1 MQLQK
6 VIRWFV
12 ITALITL
19 SFTCYAQSSQVDNKA
34 FTAQLAKSLSA
45 DHLYKYMFLEAVANE
60 TVTYTENNITFS
72 IGPNQ
77 ARLHSG
83 IRSELSIDYPYELGQ
98 TVSYRFDLKVADD
111 FKSDKQNRWSLF
123 AQWHD
128 QPNPKRGETWQN
140 FPGNSPMVSLFT
152 ESRQGVFGIGIDYG
166 RVYREWIPLSKG
178 QWHSF
183 QFTFL
188 WSNKQDGKL
197 TVVLHDETLFLF
209 TGANMLND
217 FQHYLKIGLYR
228 HSKIP
233 TRNQISFKALD
244 IQTIK

>member
-6 VIRWFV
+6 VVRRLA
-12 ITALITL
+12 ITGLITL
-19 SFTCYAQSSQVDNKA
+19 SFTCCAQPNPVDDKE

-45 DHLYKYMFLEAVANE
+45 EHLYKYMFLEAVANE
-60 TVTYTENNITFS
+60 TVTYTEHSITFKIS
-72 IGPNQ
+72 PNQ

-83 IRSELSIDYPYELGQ
+83 IRSELSIDYPYQLGQ
-98 TVSYRFDLKVADD
+98 TVSYSFEMKVPDD
-111 FKSDKQNRWSLF
+111 FQNDKKNRWSLF

-128 QPNPKRGETWQN
+128 QPNPERGETWQN
-140 FPGNSPMVSLFT
+140 FPGNSPPVSLFT
-152 ESRQGVFGIGIDYG
+152 ESQQGVFGIGIDYG
-166 RVYREWIPLSKG
+166 GVHREWVPLSKG
-178 QWHSF
+178 QWHRF
-183 QFTFL
+183 QFRFL

-197 TVVLHDETLFLF
+197 TVALNDETRFLF

-244 IQTIK
+244 IKIIK